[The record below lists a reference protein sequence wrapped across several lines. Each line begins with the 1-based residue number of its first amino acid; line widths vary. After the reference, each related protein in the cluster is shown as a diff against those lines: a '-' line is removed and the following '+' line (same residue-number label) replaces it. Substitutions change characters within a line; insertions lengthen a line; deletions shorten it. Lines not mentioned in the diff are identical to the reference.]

1 MSQNIKK
8 EFEKNGFV
16 RIRNVLDYKLDLEPI
31 LNDMAFIMN
40 RLVHR
45 FVPKKDKR
53 RVLRLSFKKKYS
65 HLVKLNIPELD
76 QYFNIRLPQN
86 VNVDS
91 DFFASQSIFNLIKNN
106 KIIEKVSKILGQE
119 ISSNP
124 CQNSRI
130 KQPEKAISKKNLH
143 DGLVGRTPWHQD
155 AGVMNKKGQ
164 KGTELVTCWIPF
176 TKTRIENGCMLAV
189 KESHKLGLVN
199 HDTGSKGQV
208 EIKGKE
214 KIDDLKT
221 IALEANVGDIILLS
235 RYLIHCSLPNK
246 SKNFRISMDLRFN
259 KTGQHSGRDPLPSFV
274 VKSKNRKNIKVNN
287 YKQWIAMW
295 EEAKNKCIPQENGL
309 ISIHYQ
315 LLKTQKEIYQTSYNL
330 LNAIRN

>member
-1 MSQNIKK
+1 MAQNIRK

-53 RVLRLSFKKKYS
+53 RVLGLSFKKKYS

-106 KIIEKVSKILGQE
+106 KILEKVSKILGQE

-295 EEAKNKCIPQENGL
+295 EEAKNKCIPRKWTYKYPLPTFKNSKRDL
-309 ISIHYQ
+309 PNVI
-315 LLKTQKEIYQTSYNL
+315 
-330 LNAIRN
+330 

>member
-40 RLVHR
+40 RLIHR
-45 FVPKKDKR
+45 FVSKKDKK
-53 RVLRLSFKKKYS
+53 RVLGLNFKKKYS

-176 TKTRIENGCMLAV
+176 TKTRIENGCMMAV

-259 KTGQHSGRDPLPSFV
+259 KTGQPSGRDPLPSFV

-295 EEAKNKCIPQENGL
+295 EEAKNKCIPRKWTYKYPLPTFKNSKRDL
-309 ISIHYQ
+309 PNVI
-315 LLKTQKEIYQTSYNL
+315 
-330 LNAIRN
+330 

>member
-1 MSQNIKK
+1 MAQNIRK

-16 RIRNVLDYKLDLEPI
+16 RIQNVLDYKLDLEPI

-45 FVPKKDKR
+45 FVPKKDKK
-53 RVLRLSFKKKYS
+53 RVLGLSFKKKYS

-76 QYFNIRLPQN
+76 QYFNIRLPRD

-106 KIIEKVSKILGQE
+106 KILEKVSKILGQE

-176 TKTRIENGCMLAV
+176 TKTRIENGCMMAV

-274 VKSKNRKNIKVNN
+274 VKSKNKKNIKVKN

-295 EEAKNKCIPQENGL
+295 EEAKNKCIPRKWTYKYPLPTFKNSKRDL
-309 ISIHYQ
+309 PNVI
-315 LLKTQKEIYQTSYNL
+315 
-330 LNAIRN
+330 

>member
-1 MSQNIKK
+1 MAQNIRK

-45 FVPKKDKR
+45 FVPKKDKK
-53 RVLRLSFKKKYS
+53 RVLGLSFKKKYS

-189 KESHKLGLVN
+189 KESHKFGLVN

-295 EEAKNKCIPQENGL
+295 EEAKNKCIPRKWTYKYPLPTFKNSKRDL
-309 ISIHYQ
+309 PNVI
-315 LLKTQKEIYQTSYNL
+315 
-330 LNAIRN
+330 

>member
-45 FVPKKDKR
+45 FVSKKDKK
-53 RVLRLSFKKKYS
+53 RVLGLNFKKKYS

-295 EEAKNKCIPQENGL
+295 EEAKNKCIPRKWTYKYPLPTFKNSKRDL
-309 ISIHYQ
+309 P
-315 LLKTQKEIYQTSYNL
+315 NVV
-330 LNAIRN
+330 

>member
-53 RVLRLSFKKKYS
+53 RVLGLSFKKKYS

-106 KIIEKVSKILGQE
+106 KILEKVSKILGQE
-119 ISSNP
+119 MSSNP

-295 EEAKNKCIPQENGL
+295 EEAKNKCIPRKWTYKYPLPTFKNSKRDL
-309 ISIHYQ
+309 PNVI
-315 LLKTQKEIYQTSYNL
+315 
-330 LNAIRN
+330 

>member
-45 FVPKKDKR
+45 FVSKKDKK
-53 RVLRLSFKKKYS
+53 RVLGLSFKKKYS

-295 EEAKNKCIPQENGL
+295 EEAKNKCIPRKWTYKYPLPTFKNSKRDL
-309 ISIHYQ
+309 P
-315 LLKTQKEIYQTSYNL
+315 NVV
-330 LNAIRN
+330 

>member
-1 MSQNIKK
+1 MVQNIKK

-45 FVPKKDKR
+45 FVPKKDKK
-53 RVLRLSFKKKYS
+53 RVLGLSFKKKYS

-274 VKSKNRKNIKVNN
+274 VKSKDRKNIKVNN

-295 EEAKNKCIPQENGL
+295 EEAKNKCIPRKWTYKYPLPTFKNSKRDL
-309 ISIHYQ
+309 PNVI
-315 LLKTQKEIYQTSYNL
+315 
-330 LNAIRN
+330 

>member
-45 FVPKKDKR
+45 FVPKKDKK
-53 RVLRLSFKKKYS
+53 RVLGLSFKKKYS
-65 HLVKLNIPELD
+65 QLVSLNIPEFD
-76 QYFNIRLPQN
+76 QYFNIRLPRD

-106 KIIEKVSKILGQE
+106 KILEKVSKILGQE

-295 EEAKNKCIPQENGL
+295 EEAKNKCIPRKWTYKYPLPTFKNSKRDL
-309 ISIHYQ
+309 PNVI
-315 LLKTQKEIYQTSYNL
+315 
-330 LNAIRN
+330 

>member
-1 MSQNIKK
+1 MAQNIRK

-45 FVPKKDKR
+45 FVPKKDKK
-53 RVLRLSFKKKYS
+53 RVLGLSFKKKYS

-106 KIIEKVSKILGQE
+106 KILEKVSKILGQE

-199 HDTGSKGQV
+199 HNTGSKGQV

-295 EEAKNKCIPQENGL
+295 EEAKNKCIPRKWTYKYPLPTFKNSKRDL
-309 ISIHYQ
+309 PNVI
-315 LLKTQKEIYQTSYNL
+315 
-330 LNAIRN
+330 

>member
-1 MSQNIKK
+1 MVQNIKK

-53 RVLRLSFKKKYS
+53 RVLGLSFKKKYS

-106 KIIEKVSKILGQE
+106 KILEKVSKILGQE

-176 TKTRIENGCMLAV
+176 TKTRIENGCMMAV

-259 KTGQHSGRDPLPSFV
+259 KTAQLSGRDPLPSFPG
-274 VKSKNRKNIKVNN
+274 KSKNRKNIKVKN

-295 EEAKNKCIPQENGL
+295 EEAKNKCIPRKWTYKYPLPTFKNSKRDL
-309 ISIHYQ
+309 PNVI
-315 LLKTQKEIYQTSYNL
+315 
-330 LNAIRN
+330 

>member
-1 MSQNIKK
+1 MVQNIKK

-45 FVPKKDKR
+45 FVPKKDKK
-53 RVLRLSFKKKYS
+53 RVLGLSFKKKYS

-76 QYFNIRLPQN
+76 QYFNIRLPRD

-106 KIIEKVSKILGQE
+106 KILEKVSKILGQE

-295 EEAKNKCIPQENGL
+295 EEAKNKCIPRKWTYKYPLPTFKNSKRDL
-309 ISIHYQ
+309 PNVI
-315 LLKTQKEIYQTSYNL
+315 
-330 LNAIRN
+330 

>member
-53 RVLRLSFKKKYS
+53 RVLGLSFKKKYS

-106 KIIEKVSKILGQE
+106 KILEKVSKILGQE
-119 ISSNP
+119 MSSNP

-274 VKSKNRKNIKVNN
+274 VKSKDRKNIEVNN

-295 EEAKNKCIPQENGL
+295 EEAKNKCIPRKWTYKYPLPTFKNSKRDL
-309 ISIHYQ
+309 PNVI
-315 LLKTQKEIYQTSYNL
+315 
-330 LNAIRN
+330 

>member
-1 MSQNIKK
+1 MVQNIKK

-45 FVPKKDKR
+45 FVSKKDKR
-53 RVLRLSFKKKYS
+53 RVLGLSFKKKYS

-106 KIIEKVSKILGQE
+106 KILEKVSKILGQE

-295 EEAKNKCIPQENGL
+295 EEAKNKCIPRKWTYKYPLPTFKNSKRDL
-309 ISIHYQ
+309 P
-315 LLKTQKEIYQTSYNL
+315 NVV
-330 LNAIRN
+330 

>member
-1 MSQNIKK
+1 MAQNIRK

-45 FVPKKDKR
+45 FVPKKDKK
-53 RVLRLSFKKKYS
+53 RVLGLSFKKKYS

-106 KIIEKVSKILGQE
+106 KILEKVSKILGQE

-189 KESHKLGLVN
+189 KESHKFGLVN

-295 EEAKNKCIPQENGL
+295 EEAKNKCIPRKWTYKYPLPTFKNSKRDL
-309 ISIHYQ
+309 PNVI
-315 LLKTQKEIYQTSYNL
+315 
-330 LNAIRN
+330 

>member
-53 RVLRLSFKKKYS
+53 RVLGLSFKKKYS

-176 TKTRIENGCMLAV
+176 TKTRIENGCMMAV

-295 EEAKNKCIPQENGL
+295 EEAKNKCIPRKWTYKYPLPTFKNSKRDL
-309 ISIHYQ
+309 PNVI
-315 LLKTQKEIYQTSYNL
+315 
-330 LNAIRN
+330 

>member
-45 FVPKKDKR
+45 FVSKKDKR
-53 RVLRLSFKKKYS
+53 RVLGLSFKKKYS

-106 KIIEKVSKILGQE
+106 KILEKVSKILGQE

-295 EEAKNKCIPQENGL
+295 EEAKNKCIPRKWTYKYPLPTFKNSKRDL
-309 ISIHYQ
+309 PNVI
-315 LLKTQKEIYQTSYNL
+315 
-330 LNAIRN
+330 

>member
-1 MSQNIKK
+1 MVQNIKK

-45 FVPKKDKR
+45 FVPKKDKK
-53 RVLRLSFKKKYS
+53 RVLGLSFKKKYS

-106 KIIEKVSKILGQE
+106 KILEKVSKILGQE
-119 ISSNP
+119 MSSNP

-295 EEAKNKCIPQENGL
+295 EEAKNKCIPRKWTYKYPLPTFKNSKRDL
-309 ISIHYQ
+309 PNVI
-315 LLKTQKEIYQTSYNL
+315 
-330 LNAIRN
+330 

>member
-45 FVPKKDKR
+45 FVPKKDKK
-53 RVLRLSFKKKYS
+53 RVLGLSFKKKYS

-106 KIIEKVSKILGQE
+106 KILEKVSKILGQE

-176 TKTRIENGCMLAV
+176 TKTRMENGCMLAV

-295 EEAKNKCIPQENGL
+295 EEAKNKCIPRKWTYKYPLPTFKNSKRDL
-309 ISIHYQ
+309 PNVI
-315 LLKTQKEIYQTSYNL
+315 
-330 LNAIRN
+330 

>member
-1 MSQNIKK
+1 MYQNIKK
-8 EFEKNGFV
+8 EFDKNGFV
-16 RIRNVLDYKLDLEPI
+16 RIKNVLDYKLDLEPI

-45 FVPKKDKR
+45 FVSKKEKK
-53 RVLRLSFKKKYS
+53 RVLNLNFKKKYS
-65 HLVKLNIPELD
+65 YLVRLGIPELD

-86 VNVDS
+86 NITVDS
-91 DFFASQSIFNLIKNN
+91 DFFASQSIFTLIKNK
-106 KIIEKVSKILGQE
+106 KIIEKVSKILGTE

-130 KQPEKAISKKNLH
+130 KQPEKGVAKKNLH

-189 KESHKLGLVN
+189 KNSHKLGLVN

-208 EIKGKE
+208 EIKGIKS
-214 KIDDLKT
+214 IDNLKT
-221 IALEANVGDIILLS
+221 IPLEANVGDIILLNK
-235 RYLIHCSLPNK
+235 YLIHCSLPNK

-259 KTGQHSGRDPLPSFV
+259 KSGQPSGRDPLPSFI
-274 VKSKNRKNIKVNN
+274 VKSKNKKNIKVNT
-287 YKQWIAMW
+287 YKQWITLW
-295 EEAKNKCIPQENGL
+295 EKAKNKCLKRKWTYKYPLPTFKGSKRDL
-309 ISIHYQ
+309 INI
-315 LLKTQKEIYQTSYNL
+315 I
-330 LNAIRN
+330 